1 MEPMVSICCAAYNHA
16 PYIAQALESF
26 LAQDVPIEILV
37 HDDAS
42 TDGTQDI
49 LRDYAR
55 RYPDVVRPL
64 FETENQY
71 SRGVAIDPTFNYPR
85 ARGKY
90 IALCEGD
97 DCWCDPHKLRRQVD
111 YMEAHP
117 DCTFCFT
124 NGMIRDADGRAPDLT
139 AKRTR
144 PAISPPTTPTRWAI
158 SAPSTSCPRPR
169 SSFRDRRWTGCRPP
183 FGTSP
188 APTATSSCACI

>member
-1 MEPMVSICCAAYNHA
+1 MEPMVSICCAAFNHA
-16 PYIAQALESF
+16 PYIAEALESF

-97 DCWCDPHKLRRQVD
+97 DCWCDPH
-111 YMEAHP
+111 
-117 DCTFCFT
+117 
-124 NGMIRDADGRAPDLT
+124 
-139 AKRTR
+139 
-144 PAISPPTTPTRWAI
+144 
-158 SAPSTSCPRPR
+158 
-169 SSFRDRRWTGCRPP
+169 
-183 FGTSP
+183 
-188 APTATSSCACI
+188 

>member
-71 SRGVAIDPTFNYPR
+71 SRGVAIDPTFNYP
-85 ARGKY
+85 ARGRSTSPC
-90 IALCEGD
+90 ARG
-97 DCWCDPHKLRRQVD
+97 
-111 YMEAHP
+111 
-117 DCTFCFT
+117 T
-124 NGMIRDADGRAPDLT
+124 T
-139 AKRTR
+139 AGVTRTSCAARWTTWRRTR
-144 PAISPPTTPTRWAI
+144 T
-158 SAPSTSCPRPR
+158 APSAS
-169 SSFRDRRWTGCRPP
+169 
-183 FGTSP
+183 
-188 APTATSSCACI
+188 PTA